1 MNILENQSMYSPDS
15 LIIEIVTL
23 LEERGIDL
31 DTYTLYDY
39 IDADALE
46 KLITSSDAS
55 LEIRLTIEGVQLE
68 ITRDGVRVLD

>member
-1 MNILENQSMYSPDS
+1 VNILENQSMYSPDS

>member
-1 MNILENQSMYSPDS
+1 MYSPDS